1 MAAKTDEINA
11 IVRAH
16 DRDRYL
22 SALLAP
28 ETARPHLMALYAFNA
43 EICRIAGQVSEPQ
56 LAEIRLQYWLDTLD
70 GIYFGD
76 EQAHPVAKA
85 LAAAIKVGDIPKFAL
100 QRLAK
105 AHQADFYSDPPPSL
119 FEVEAQLGE
128 TESSLIKLAAMILDR
143 DAALE
148 CDEAAGLAGVAYGLM
163 RLLNRLPEARALKQ
177 NLIPLDMLTARQI
190 PLDGLYAAEHE
201 AGAMVVLADLRHLA
215 EKRLNEARQ
224 AAWTVKPEIFPAF
237 MHTCL
242 TQAYIAKAT
251 AKGVGVLRQGCDFSQ
266 LSKQWQLWKASR
278 SHSY

>member
-1 MAAKTDEINA
+1 MDEISA
-11 IVRAH
+11 TVRRY

-28 ETARPHLMALYAFNA
+28 EAARPHLMALYAFNA
-43 EICRIAGQVSEPQ
+43 EICRIAGHVSEPQ

-100 QRLAK
+100 ARLAK
-105 AHQADFYSDPPPSL
+105 AHQADFYSDPPLSL
-119 FEVEAQLGE
+119 LDVEAQLGE
-128 TESSLIKLAAMILDR
+128 TESSLIKLAAMILNQ

-177 NLIPLDMLTARQI
+177 NLLPLDMLTARQI
-190 PLDGLYAAEHE
+190 PLDGLYAPEHE
-201 AGAMVVLADLRHLA
+201 AGAMVLLADLRHLA
-215 EKRLNEARQ
+215 QKRLNEARQ
-224 AAWTVKPEIFPAF
+224 AAWTVKPEIFPSF
-237 MHTCL
+237 MHICL
-242 TQAYIAKAT
+242 TQTYIAKAT
-251 AKGVGVLRQGCDFSQ
+251 AKGAGVLKQGCDFSQ